1 MLVPFTLG
9 NINASLAEK
18 AYSKGKTLLK
28 HGCIFSEFGTRRR
41 RDYRTQRLVL
51 DGLLRA
57 SKETDELGLD
67 GKLSG
72 TSNVHLAMMYGIPP
86 VGTVA
91 HEWFMGVAA
100 ITDAYEQASEICLR
114 YWVGTFG
121 AGVRL
126 PARFSLVRC

>member
-1 MLVPFTLG
+1 
-9 NINASLAEK
+9 
-18 AYSKGKTLLK
+18 
-28 HGCIFSEFGTRRR
+28 
-41 RDYRTQRLVL
+41 VL

>member
-1 MLVPFTLG
+1 
-9 NINASLAEK
+9 
-18 AYSKGKTLLK
+18 LLE

-41 RDYRTQRLVL
+41 RDYHTQRLVL

-57 SKETDELGLD
+57 SKDAGDLGL
-67 GKLSG
+67 GGTLSG
-72 TSNVHLAMMYGIPP
+72 TSNVHLAMKYGIPP

-100 ITDAYEQASEICLR
+100 ITNAYEHVSEICLR

-121 AGVRL
+121 EGVGHLSNPLR
-126 PARFSLVRC
+126 AIGT